1 MSQRKTCF
9 TIVVLEIWPN
19 LTHFFKILRIFEN
32 FRKMFFPIFQKFSL
46 YYVILSI
53 KNSKLTKKSK
63 KNFQKIFR
71 NFQNFSKSFAY
82 RPTKTLR
89 KFLKKFSKNR
99 PFLENDAFDENGNYA
114 ISYFNSTFMSQREN
128 LLTIVVLEIWPNLT
142 HFFKN
147 SPGFLKI
154 FEKIFSD
161 FSKIFSFIMSF
172 CINKKFKIDQKI
184 EKKIFKNFSKFSK
197 FF

>member
-1 MSQRKTCF
+1 MPIGLRKHLENFWKNFQKIAHFSKTTHLTKMATMPYKSLLIALYVAKGNLL

-19 LTHFFKILRIFEN
+19 LTHFSKFSRIFEK
-32 FRKMFFPIFQKFSL
+32 FSKIFFFSDFSKFSL

-114 ISYFNSTFMSQREN
+114 I
-128 LLTIVVLEIWPNLT
+128 
-142 HFFKN
+142 
-147 SPGFLKI
+147 
-154 FEKIFSD
+154 
-161 FSKIFSFIMSF
+161 
-172 CINKKFKIDQKI
+172 
-184 EKKIFKNFSKFSK
+184 
-197 FF
+197 

>member
-1 MSQRKTCF
+1 MSQRENLL

-19 LTHFFKILRIFEN
+19 LTHFFKNSPGFLKNI
-32 FRKMFFPIFQKFSL
+32 RKIFFPIFQKFSL

-63 KNFQKIFR
+63 KKFSKIFR

-114 ISYFNSTFMSQREN
+114 I
-128 LLTIVVLEIWPNLT
+128 
-142 HFFKN
+142 
-147 SPGFLKI
+147 
-154 FEKIFSD
+154 
-161 FSKIFSFIMSF
+161 
-172 CINKKFKIDQKI
+172 
-184 EKKIFKNFSKFSK
+184 
-197 FF
+197 